1 MKNESLSFEQE
12 ELGKK
17 ILYLARNELCAR
29 YPFLNGAFAAL
40 KYEKSVRTEKI
51 GTDGE
56 VLEVNPFFLIK
67 MYADSPSKVKRGYL
81 HILLHCLY
89 LHPFRG
95 EKENR
100 RLWNLACD
108 LAVELL
114 ITENFLPDS
123 WKETSAEEKKREESL
138 SFFAG
143 GVPSAERIYTR
154 LQKGETSVSIE
165 ELETLFTFDDHSLW
179 YGTGHRKSEVKRQW
193 ERLLT
198 YTTQGKERQKHR
210 IGTAP
215 GNREEEIDR
224 LYKSRYDY
232 RRFLKRFAFSREE
245 LLLDEESFDYIFY
258 SYGMEHYGNIPL
270 IEPLEYKEVNR
281 LEELVIAI
289 DTSGSCSKETVQ
301 RFLGETYQILSTR
314 ENFFKKMNVYII
326 QCDCCIQDVAV
337 IHCEEEWKEYIGTV
351 KIQGRSGTD
360 FRPVFRFIK
369 QEQEKKSLKALKA
382 LLYFTD
388 GDGIYPGEKPEY
400 ETAFVFVKKTDNMK
414 FVPAWAYRLVIGQ
427 GEYE

>member
-12 ELGKK
+12 EFGKK
-17 ILYLARNELCAR
+17 ILYLTRNELCAR

-40 KYEKSVRTEKI
+40 KCEKAMRTDEI

-56 VLEVNPFFLIK
+56 VMEVNPFFLIK
-67 MYADSPSKVKRGYL
+67 RYADSPAKVKRGYL

-114 ITENFLPDS
+114 VTENFLPDS
-123 WKETSAEEKKREESL
+123 WKGTSAEDEKREECL
-138 SFFAG
+138 SFFSG
-143 GVPSAERIYTR
+143 GVPSAERICTR
-154 LQKGETSVSIE
+154 LQRGETPVPIE
-165 ELETLFTFDDHSLW
+165 ELETLFTFDDHRLW
-179 YGTGHRKSEVKRQW
+179 YGKQKGKPEAKRQW
-193 ERLLT
+193 ERLFA

-215 GNREEEIDR
+215 GNREEELDR
-224 LYKSRYDY
+224 LYRSRYDY

-258 SYGMEHYGNIPL
+258 SYGMEHYRNIPL

-289 DTSGSCSKETVQ
+289 DTSGSCSREAVQ

-314 ENFFKKMNVYII
+314 ENFFKKMKVYII

-337 IHCEEEWKEYIGTV
+337 IHSEEEWKEYMRTV

-369 QEQEKKSLKALKA
+369 AEQEKKNLKALKA

-388 GDGIYPGEKPEY
+388 GDGIYPGEKPDY

-414 FVPAWAYRLVIGQ
+414 FVPAWAYRLIIG
-427 GEYE
+427 